1 MPDSMHMI
9 DAGLPRW
16 NGSESTE
23 EKVSAIQNYLFMLL
37 EELRYLLRHLG
48 KDNFTQAGAQE
59 VVEQAFGGDG
69 SGTGETNN
77 YFETLISEII
87 LANTIL
93 SNTVVTNELYAN
105 YGDIAD
111 LTVWKLRTDY
121 LRAQNYLHG
130 SRADV
135 NYISI
140 HEEQIDFITASV
152 ASPLRTEQLSRDG
165 RPYYWTDES
174 RTRMTCMEATPWP
187 VTVYVY
193 DELTKMSVRFQE
205 LMTTQ
210 GTTTYGPVIVLG
222 AGDGQGNS
230 KGYIFKEQNDLL
242 IRYVTSGVEE
252 TDIALSDF
260 VDAKHRRLASC
271 TIDTGNGTV
280 DYTVEGS
287 EEEYGLTFTVD
298 GDTVT
303 YTWPD
308 GHECVVNVV

>member
-1 MPDSMHMI
+1 MI
-9 DAGLPRW
+9 DAGLPRFS
-16 NGSESTE
+16 GGESTE

-69 SGTGETNN
+69 SGAGAQNN
-77 YFETLISEII
+77 FLETLI
-87 LANTIL
+87 ARTIL
-93 SNTVVTNELYAN
+93 GDTVISNTVVTNELYAS

-130 SRADV
+130 SKADV

-140 HEEQIDFITASV
+140 HDEQIDFITASV
-152 ASPLRTEQLSRDG
+152 ASPLHAEQLTRDG
-165 RPYYWTDES
+165 RSYYWTDES
-174 RTRMTCMEATPWP
+174 RTRMTCMDVTPWP
-187 VTVYVY
+187 VTVYGY

-205 LMTTQ
+205 IMTTQ
-210 GTTTYGPVIVLG
+210 GTLTYAPVLVLG
-222 AGDGQGNS
+222 AGDNQGNS

-242 IRYVTSGVEE
+242 IRYVTSGGEE
-252 TDIALSDF
+252 TDITLSDY

-271 TIDTGNGTV
+271 EIDTVNGTV
-280 DYTVEGS
+280 IYTVEGD
-287 EEEYGLTFTVD
+287 ETEYGLTFAAD

-303 YTWPD
+303 YHWPD
-308 GHECVVNVV
+308 GHECEVSIL